1 MQKNGDSDKSRGQ
14 NPEFSSQ
21 KKTNLHQKVLTMS
34 FDHVTPDF
42 ILASVEAATGLRLA
56 SVLLAL
62 PSYIN
67 RVYEVRTTDGIKL
80 IAKFY
85 RPGRWSREAIL
96 DEHTFVQDCAD
107 AEIPVV
113 AANLLNGGTTVEEH
127 GGILLSVFPKKAGRQ
142 LEITDDNDWLRLGS
156 LIGRMHLCGEK
167 KKAQHRITITPLQS
181 TLADVNS
188 LVENVVPQ
196 RFKEQYKTVTMRLV
210 ASSAQLF
217 EGVESIR
224 IHGDCHRGNIL
235 NRLEEGLL
243 LIDFDDMAMGPPVQD
258 LWLLLPDRAGQSKIE
273 IDLFLQGYERFRRF
287 DRQSL
292 RCIEPL
298 RAMRMIYFLG
308 WCGRQMHDS
317 QFKKHFPDWGNDS
330 FWQKEINDLREQLG
344 FVEEIPLDV

>member
-1 MQKNGDSDKSRGQ
+1 
-14 NPEFSSQ
+14 
-21 KKTNLHQKVLTMS
+21 MS

-42 ILASVEAATGLRLA
+42 ILSSVEAATGVRLS

-67 RVYEVRTTDGIKL
+67 RVYEVRAIDGTKL

-96 DEHTFVQDCAD
+96 DEHIFVHDCLE

-113 AANLLNGGTTVEEH
+113 APNELLRGTTVEEH

-142 LEITDDNDWLRLGS
+142 LEINDENDWLRLGS
-156 LIGRMHLCGEK
+156 LVGRMHLCGEK
-167 KKAQHRITITPLQS
+167 KSAGHRVTINPRMSTQS
-181 TLADVNS
+181 DDDHILK
-188 LVENVVPQ
+188 NVVPE
-196 RFKEQYKTVTMRLV
+196 RFREQFKNVAMRLIEISV
-210 ASSAQLF
+210 PLF
-217 EGVESIR
+217 EGTERIR

-258 LWLLLPDRAGQSKIE
+258 LWLLLPDRAEKSKRE

-287 DRQSL
+287 DRGSL

-298 RAMRMIYFLG
+298 RAMRMVYFLG
-308 WCGRQMHDS
+308 WCSRQMNDA
-317 QFKKHFPDWGNDS
+317 QFKKHFPDWGSDQ

-344 FVEEIPLDV
+344 FVEEISESAF